1 MPRQKKQH
9 LKQRPDGR
17 FACRYKNLW
26 FYGASEDEA
35 LQARDDYKKNEKTA
49 SAKKV
54 TVAEYAL
61 KWLPREKVN
70 AAYSTYSH
78 AAIQIEKLLN
88 AIGDKTFDEVKPSDI
103 KQLFSDRFADCSNGY
118 IKSAAYLYR
127 SLFDAALEDGYCA
140 SNPARQKSARPHKG
154 TVGSSHRAI
163 TAQEREWIET
173 LCTDHRAHAAAM
185 TMLYAGLRPQEA
197 KALNVSKS
205 VDFENNII
213 RVEDFIHVSSSNH
226 YTISEKGKT
235 ARATR
240 EVPLLPILK
249 RVLARQDGMLVKS
262 ASGGELTPSAW
273 RTLWSSY
280 VTSME
285 IAINGCS
292 RLWYGRKLEHRNKEL
307 PPFTSFTVT
316 PYDLRHS
323 FCTFC
328 RDNDVELHTCI
339 RWMGHSDANMILH
352 IYDEVTDDRSK
363 KEAEKLQKALIRS
376 QNGSQI

>member
-49 SAKKV
+49 PAKKV

-88 AIGDKTFDEVKPSDI
+88 TIGDRTFDEVKPSDI
-103 KQLFSDRFADCSNGY
+103 KQIFSDQFADCSNGY
-118 IKSAAYLYR
+118 IKTAAHLYR
-127 SLFDAALEDGYCA
+127 SLFDAALEDGYCT

-154 TVGSSHRAI
+154 TDASSHRAI

-173 LCTDHRAHAAAM
+173 LCTDHRAHATAM

-205 VDFENNII
+205 VDFKNDII
-213 RVEDFIHVSSSNH
+213 HVEDFMHISSSNH

-240 EVPLLPILK
+240 EVPLLSILK
-249 RVLARQDGMLVKS
+249 RVLERQDGMLVKS
-262 ASGGELTPSAW
+262 ASGGELTLSAW
-273 RTLWSSY
+273 RSLWSSY

-285 IAINGCS
+285 TAINGCS
-292 RLWYGRKLEHRNKEL
+292 RLWYGRKLEHRDKEM
-307 PPFTSFTVT
+307 PPFIRFTVT

-328 RDNDVELHTCI
+328 RDNDVELNTCI
-339 RWMGHSDANMILH
+339 KWMGHSDANMILH
-352 IYDEVTDDRSK
+352 IYDEVSVERSK
-363 KEAEKLQKALIRS
+363 KEAEKLQKALNRS
-376 QNGSQI
+376 QNGSQF